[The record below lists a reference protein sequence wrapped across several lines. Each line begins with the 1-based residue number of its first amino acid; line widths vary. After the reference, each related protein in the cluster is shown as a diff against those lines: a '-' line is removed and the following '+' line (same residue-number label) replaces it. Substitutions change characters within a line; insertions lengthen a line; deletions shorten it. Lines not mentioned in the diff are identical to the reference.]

1 MTLES
6 EAPTLHLICGIPCAG
21 KTAYAEKLKDQPNAV
36 HFCLDRWLI
45 SSFGRY
51 PVDLIG
57 HDEHL
62 RRVYA
67 CRELIWD
74 MAAEFLRRGID
85 AILDD
90 GFILRS
96 DRLDY
101 IARARQIGAR
111 TTTHFIDTPPEVAR
125 ERAMT
130 RNQQPGK
137 YSFEIAPDALE
148 GYIAFF
154 EPPSRDEGAEVVT
167 IREIATAKG
176 C

>member
-1 MTLES
+1 MPP
-6 EAPTLHLICGIPCAG
+6 APGASTLHLICGIPCAG
-21 KTAYAEKLKDQPNAV
+21 KTTYAEKLRDDLDAV
-36 HFCLDRWLI
+36 HLSLDRWLI
-45 SSFGRY
+45 TSFGHY
-51 PVDLIG
+51 PVAIIG

-90 GFILRS
+90 GFILRN

-101 IARARQIGAR
+101 IARAKQAGAN

-125 ERAMT
+125 DRVTA
-130 RNQQPGK
+130 RNQQLGK

-154 EPPSRDEGAEVVT
+154 EPPSADENAELVV
-167 IREIATAKG
+167 IRKSAAAKVG
-176 C
+176 